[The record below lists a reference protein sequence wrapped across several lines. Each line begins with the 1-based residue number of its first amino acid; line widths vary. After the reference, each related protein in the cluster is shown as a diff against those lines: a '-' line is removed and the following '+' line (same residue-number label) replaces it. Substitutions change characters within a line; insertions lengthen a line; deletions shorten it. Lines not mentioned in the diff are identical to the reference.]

1 MSKEQQQYRKLVM
14 TPVEQLIP
22 RLAVP
27 TIFSMMITMIYNLV
41 DAYFVGKLGTSASA
55 ASAAIGVVLGVQS
68 IFQAFG
74 FMMGHGAGSQISVRL
89 GEGDRDAADRLFST
103 AFFHALV
110 ISVIVGVLGLIGLEP
125 LMRLMGSTDTILPF
139 SKNYGF
145 YILISG
151 PALVGSCVLNNV
163 MRYEGRAVLAMFGLV
178 TGGVLNMIGDP
189 ILMFGLGLGIDG
201 AGLSTAISQY
211 ISFGILLYM
220 VFSKRTISRL
230 SLRYRSN
237 DPDVTLSIMRVGFP
251 SLIRQMLNSLATI
264 TLNHCAMPYGDAAIA
279 AMAIVGRI
287 VMFIGSAMIGLG
299 QGFQPV
305 SAYNY
310 GARKFKRL
318 RDSFYF
324 TVKAG
329 MAVLGILAI
338 FGFMFPGPV
347 VQLFRDDPRVVEI
360 GSRALRFQCIAVV
373 MQPFS
378 VTANMMFQSIGR
390 SKEASFMAMLRSG
403 LYYIPSLLI
412 LPLFLGLTGIEC
424 AQMVSDILT
433 TLTCIP
439 FVVRF
444 MRETP
449 DEDQISEID
458 RLYGGA

>member
-14 TPVEQLIP
+14 TPVEKLIP

-41 DAYFVGKLGTSASA
+41 DAYFVGKLGTS

-163 MRYEGRAVLAMFGLV
+163 MRYEGRAVLAMVGLV

>member
-1 MSKEQQQYRKLVM
+1 M
-14 TPVEQLIP
+14 TPVEKLIP

-41 DAYFVGKLGTSASA
+41 DAYFVGKLGTS

-110 ISVIVGVLGLIGLEP
+110 ISVIIGVLGLIGLEP
-125 LMRLMGSTDTILPF
+125 LMRRMGSTDTILPF

-151 PALVGSCVLNNV
+151 PALVGSCMLNNV